1 MIKEWIEEYNP
12 QNEEEILSALREIMQ
27 EITLAGLS
35 RTDFFEKA
43 AFYGGTALR
52 IFYGLD
58 RYSEDLDFSLLKPDS
73 NFSIKPYFKAVLDEF
88 KSLGLT
94 VSIKEKKKTKQTA
107 IDSAFLKTE
116 TIWQE
121 IILEDIIK
129 ETGVRSNKTLKI
141 KIEVDRQ
148 PPLNFKTEEKLLL
161 RPFSFY
167 VKCFAKPSLFAGKM
181 HALLFRKWKNRVKG
195 RDWYDLE
202 WYIKQGIPLD
212 VIHFLTRAKDTND
225 WQDDSISNEHIIE
238 LLDTKIKSV
247 SFSRIK
253 EDVVRFIQNDDDLN
267 IWSPKYF
274 KDLIEK
280 IKFENTKQQ
289 SPSL

>member
-12 QNEEEILSALREIMQ
+12 QNEEEIISALREIMQ
-27 EITLAGLS
+27 EITLAALS
-35 RTDFFEKA
+35 RTNFFEKA

-58 RYSEDLDFSLLKPDS
+58 RSSEDLDFSLLESDS
-73 NFSIKPYFKAVLDEF
+73 DFSIKPYFDAIMDEF

-94 VSIKEKKKTKQTA
+94 VSIKERKKTNQSA
-107 IDSAFLKTE
+107 IDSAFLKAE

-121 IILEDIIK
+121 IVLEDIIK

-148 PPLNFKTEEKLLL
+148 PPLHFNTEEKLLI

-167 VKCFAKPSLFAGKM
+167 VKCFTPSSLFAGKM
-181 HALLFRKWKNRVKG
+181 HALLFRKWKKRVKG

-202 WYIKQGIPLD
+202 WYIRKGIPLD
-212 VIHFLTRAKDTND
+212 VNHFLARALDTKD
-225 WQDDSISNEHIIE
+225 WQESSISEKQIIE
-238 LLDTKIKSV
+238 LLYAKIDSV
-247 SFSRIK
+247 DFSSIRD
-253 EDVVRFIQNDDDLN
+253 DVVRFIKNDDVLH

-274 KDLIEK
+274 KDLVNK
-280 IKFENTKQQ
+280 MKFENT
-289 SPSL
+289 

>member
-1 MIKEWIEEYNP
+1 MIKEWIDEYNP

-73 NFSIKPYFKAVLDEF
+73 NFSITPYFKAILDEF
-88 KSLGLT
+88 NSLGLT
-94 VSIKEKKKTKQTA
+94 VSIKENKKAKHTP
-107 IDSAFLKTE
+107 IDSGFLKAE

-121 IILEDIIK
+121 IVLEEIIK

-167 VKCFAKPSLFAGKM
+167 VKCFSKSSLFSGKM
-181 HALLFRKWKNRVKG
+181 HALLFRKWKKRVKG

-202 WYIKQGIPLD
+202 WYVKKGIPLD
-212 VIHFLTRAKDTND
+212 VNHFLARVKDTND
-225 WQDDSISNEHIIE
+225 WHEDSISNDQILE
-238 LLDTKIKSV
+238 LLEIKIKSV
-247 SFSRIK
+247 SFSSIK
-253 EDVVRFIQNDDDLN
+253 EDVVRFIKNDDVLS
-267 IWSPKYF
+267 IWSPEYF
-274 KDLIEK
+274 IDLTEK
-280 IKFENTKQQ
+280 IKFENN
-289 SPSL
+289 

>member
-1 MIKEWIEEYNP
+1 MIKEWIDEYNP

-58 RYSEDLDFSLLKPDS
+58 RYSEDLDFSLLKPDLD
-73 NFSIKPYFKAVLDEF
+73 FSIEPYFKAVLDEF
-88 KSLGLT
+88 RSLGLT

-107 IDSAFLKTE
+107 IDSAFLRAE

-121 IILEDIIK
+121 IVLEDIIK
-129 ETGVRSNKTLKI
+129 ETGVRSNKTVKI

-148 PPLNFKTEEKLLL
+148 PPLNFRTEEKLLL

-167 VKCFAKPSLFAGKM
+167 VKCYTKSSLFSGKM

-202 WYIKQGIPLD
+202 WYVKKGIPLD
-212 VIHFLTRAKDTND
+212 VNHFLTRAKDTND
-225 WQDDSISNEHIIE
+225 WQEDTISTKQILE
-238 LLDTKIKSV
+238 LLDMKIKSV
-247 SFSRIK
+247 SFSSIK
-253 EDVVRFIQNDDDLN
+253 EDVVRFIKNDELLS
-267 IWSPKYF
+267 IWSPEYF
-274 KDLIEK
+274 KNLIAE
-280 IKFENTKQQ
+280 IKFENT
-289 SPSL
+289 